1 MTSETTR
8 KRILELREELE
19 QHNYNYYVLNQPI
32 IGDETFDH
40 LMNELIELEKEA
52 PELNDS
58 NSPSQRVGS
67 DINQQFTQV
76 RHTYPMLSLSNTYS
90 ESEVQEFDQ
99 RTRKLVDEPF
109 IYVCELKFDGTSI
122 SITYENGQLVR
133 AVTRGD
139 GVQGDDV
146 TANIKT
152 IRSVPLKLKGDFP
165 EKFEI
170 RGEVL
175 MPFES
180 FEKLN
185 EARAKAGEA
194 SFSNPRN
201 LASGTLKL
209 QNSSEVAKRNL
220 DAIFYY
226 VLGDNLP
233 SDGHL
238 ELLEKAKKWGF
249 KVSEHTSACKTVDE
263 IFDFLRY
270 WDEERKNLPVATDGV
285 VIKVNSRRIQEEM
298 GYTAKSPRWAIAYK
312 FKAERLATRLI
323 AITYQVGRTG
333 AVTPVANLEPI
344 LLAGTIVKRASLHN
358 ADIIA
363 NLDLHLDD
371 QVYVEKGGE
380 IIPKIVDV
388 DSSSRK
394 ADAAKVEFITNCPE
408 CNTPLKRAEGEAAY
422 YCPNE
427 NGCPPQLKGK
437 IELFCSRSAMDIEG
451 LGKESI
457 GLFFD
462 KGLLTDVASIYDLP
476 NRKSEISGLEVI
488 KEDEKKAPSGK
499 VPLERVLY
507 AFRLGM
513 DGLLMKWAKELI
525 KNYST
530 FEDFVKN
537 ISKEDFKSIGKDEKE
552 EQKLIKLFN
561 KFQKFKYTSTG
572 GNLISQLIKGDTNGG
587 FIRNSVV
594 MNALSV
600 PGLTKD
606 DIQLLTEEFGYIYQ
620 IFQKENLRHIE
631 QILSVEKANRIGQY
645 IANKKNKK
653 RINDL
658 NHASKISFQEKSV
671 QNLVNG
677 IEKSKQQPFEKVLF
691 GLGIRFIGETAAKKI
706 VRAFGSIEKLEDA
719 SLEEL
724 IAVDEVG
731 EKMAQS
737 LRNYFDDEKN
747 RILIGQLRSAGLRME
762 ADQSSMPASEKLKGL
777 TFVIS
782 GNFGTSK
789 RRKELGE
796 LVEQNGGKNA
806 GSITGKTDYLLA
818 GDKMGPSKREKAEK
832 LKIPIIDE
840 DEFLRMIEA

>member
-1 MTSETTR
+1 MTSEKTR

-19 QHNYNYYVLNQPI
+19 QHNYNYYVLNQPT

-52 PELNDS
+52 PELNDP

-109 IYVCELKFDGTSI
+109 TYVCELKFDGTSI

-146 TANIKT
+146 TANVKT
-152 IRSVPLKLKGDFP
+152 IRSVPLKLKGDYP

-175 MPFES
+175 MPFAS

-185 EARAKAGEA
+185 EARSEAGEA
-194 SFSNPRN
+194 PFANPRN
-201 LASGTLKL
+201 VASGTLKL

-249 KVSEHTSACKTVDE
+249 KVSEHTRACKTVDE
-263 IFDFLRY
+263 IFDFLHY

-312 FKAERLATRLI
+312 FKAERLATRLK
-323 AITYQVGRTG
+323 AVTYQVGRTG

-363 NLDLHLDD
+363 NLDLHIDD

-380 IIPKIVDV
+380 IIPKIVGV
-388 DSSSRK
+388 DTSSRK
-394 ADAAKVEFITNCPE
+394 KDAARVEFITNCPE
-408 CNTPLKRAEGEAAY
+408 CGTELKRTEGEAAY

-437 IELFCSRSAMDIEG
+437 LEHFCSRGAMDIEG
-451 LGKESI
+451 LGKETI
-457 GLFFD
+457 RLFFD

-476 NRKSEISGLEVI
+476 
-488 KEDEKKAPSGK
+488 EKQG
-499 VPLERVLY
+499 
-507 AFRLGM
+507 
-513 DGLLMKWAKELI
+513 
-525 KNYST
+525 
-530 FEDFVKN
+530 
-537 ISKEDFKSIGKDEKE
+537 
-552 EQKLIKLFN
+552 
-561 KFQKFKYTSTG
+561 
-572 GNLISQLIKGDTNGG
+572 
-587 FIRNSVV
+587 
-594 MNALSV
+594 
-600 PGLTKD
+600 
-606 DIQLLTEEFGYIYQ
+606 
-620 IFQKENLRHIE
+620 
-631 QILSVEKANRIGQY
+631 QILAL
-645 IANKKNKK
+645 
-653 RINDL
+653 DF
-658 NHASKISFQEKSV
+658 FQEKSV
-671 QNLVNG
+671 NNLVNG

-724 IAVDEVG
+724 IAVDEIG

-747 RILIGQLRSAGLRME
+747 RILIQQLRKAGLTME
-762 ADQSSMPASEKLKGL
+762 VDEDSLPTSEKLKGL

-782 GNFGTSK
+782 GNFGTSQ

-840 DEFLRMIEA
+840 PEFLKMIES

>member
-152 IRSVPLKLKGDFP
+152 IRSVPLKLKGDYP

-175 MPFES
+175 MPFS
-180 FEKLN
+180 AFEKLN

-194 SFSNPRN
+194 PFANPRN
-201 LASGTLKL
+201 VASGTLKL

-220 DAIFYY
+220 DAVFYY

-249 KVSEHTSACKTVDE
+249 KISEHTRACKTVDE

-312 FKAERLATRLI
+312 FKAERLATRLK
-323 AITYQVGRTG
+323 AVTYQVGRTG
-333 AVTPVANLEPI
+333 AVTPVANLDPI

-380 IIPKIVDV
+380 IIPKIVGV
-388 DSSSRK
+388 DTSSRK
-394 ADAAKVEFITNCPE
+394 ADAAKVAFITNCPE
-408 CNTPLKRAEGEAAY
+408 CNTPLERTEGEAAY

-437 IELFCSRSAMDIEG
+437 IEHFCSRGAMDIEG
-451 LGKESI
+451 LGKETI
-457 GLFFD
+457 RLFFD
-462 KGLLTDVASIYDLP
+462 KGLLTDVASIYHLP
-476 NRKSEISGLEVI
+476 
-488 KEDEKKAPSGK
+488 EK
-499 VPLERVLY
+499 
-507 AFRLGM
+507 
-513 DGLLMKWAKELI
+513 
-525 KNYST
+525 
-530 FEDFVKN
+530 
-537 ISKEDFKSIGKDEKE
+537 
-552 EQKLIKLFN
+552 
-561 KFQKFKYTSTG
+561 
-572 GNLISQLIKGDTNGG
+572 
-587 FIRNSVV
+587 
-594 MNALSV
+594 
-600 PGLTKD
+600 
-606 DIQLLTEEFGYIYQ
+606 
-620 IFQKENLRHIE
+620 QKE
-631 QILSVEKANRIGQY
+631 ILAL
-645 IANKKNKK
+645 
-653 RINDL
+653 DF
-658 NHASKISFQEKSV
+658 FQEKSV
-671 QNLVNG
+671 NNLVNG

-782 GNFGTSK
+782 GNFGTSQ